1 MLTQNNSRKD
11 SSSDERHCG
20 NNSHAV
26 GSERGDEDEQHAAW
40 HERLGAGVRPE
51 SEGVGEQ
58 YGCRNAE
65 RRKYVPAGKE
75 GNWRYR
81 CPELLAD

>member
-1 MLTQNNSRKD
+1 MSAIVETIRMRSFRARRRRTNSTP
-11 SSSDERHCG
+11 
-20 NNSHAV
+20 
-26 GSERGDEDEQHAAW
+26 AW

-75 GNWRYR
+75 GNWR
-81 CPELLAD
+81 